1 MSNKVDIK
9 PYSKKELADL
19 YEVSPRCFTTMLNP
33 FKDNIGKKSGR
44 YFNVKQVQTIFF
56 SLGFPALL
64 LKDELVTPKIN

>member
-33 FKDNIGKKSGR
+33 FNESIGKKSGR
-44 YFNVKQVQTIFF
+44 YFNVKQVETIFL

-64 LKDELVTPKIN
+64 LRDELVVNK